1 MVYVGIDLGGTSIK
15 AGLVDEQGK
24 ILCKA
29 TCPTLVERGARL
41 LQPLRKVPHRVVCLL
56 HKLPFTRFLRRW
68 N

>member
-29 TCPTLVERGARL
+29 TCPTCGAR
-41 LQPLRKVPHRVVCLL
+41 RASRGGRHGEAVSGSD
-56 HKLPFTRFLRRW
+56 
-68 N
+68 

>member
-29 TCPTLVERGARL
+29 TCPTLVERGAR
-41 LQPLRKVPHRVVCLL
+41 PVVDW
-56 HKLPFTRFLRRW
+56 K
-68 N
+68 

>member
-29 TCPTLVERGARL
+29 TCPTLVERGARWTTW
-41 LQPLRKVPHRVVCLL
+41 RSCLW
-56 HKLPFTRFLRRW
+56 K
-68 N
+68 